1 MKKYIDNWNKYLN
14 EILLVTI
21 EERPIEVRKK
31 KVVREQDIGDNIVLK
46 YTDGQTVYVYKDN
59 NVAGFINL
67 KKFKDGYQVSE
78 VRIKPELRGQGV
90 GSKVYDALVEQY
102 VIYSDSQQTP
112 ASKALW
118 TNLYNKYGKYMSAYD
133 VYSGDLYDL
142 RMVDG
147 VLKWGDIEDPEEE
160 EDAPPVWVDP
170 QDLSQDADEAEG
182 IVLVIRK

>member
-1 MKKYIDNWNKYLN
+1 MKKYIDNWNKYLK

-31 KVVREQDIGDNIVLK
+31 KIVREQDIGNDIVLK

-59 NVAGFINL
+59 NVVGFINL

-78 VRIKPELRGQGV
+78 VRIKPELRGQGIA
-90 GSKVYDALVEQY
+90 SKVYDALINQY
-102 VIYSDSQQTP
+102 VLYSDSQQTP